1 MIMKKIKKLDK
12 KTKKKLINIAE
23 TIFTVSINVL
33 ILVSLFTK
41 EYGVGIILMLL
52 QIYIA
57 INTLDLTVKTTIQIP
72 NNETEIKT
80 KKKKIEK
87 NRT

>member
-33 ILVSLFTK
+33 ILISLFTK

-80 KKKKIEK
+80 KKKK
-87 NRT
+87 

>member
-80 KKKKIEK
+80 KKKK
-87 NRT
+87 

>member
-1 MIMKKIKKLDK
+1 MNMKKIKKLDK
-12 KTKKKLINIAE
+12 KTKKKLINIGE
-23 TIFTVSINVL
+23 TIFTVSINIL
-33 ILVSLFTK
+33 ILVSLFTR

-80 KKKKIEK
+80 KKKIK
-87 NRT
+87 

>member
-52 QIYIA
+52 QIYIS

-80 KKKKIEK
+80 KKKKVGK
-87 NRT
+87 K

>member
-33 ILVSLFTK
+33 ILASLFTK

-80 KKKKIEK
+80 KKKK
-87 NRT
+87 

>member
-80 KKKKIEK
+80 KKKIK
-87 NRT
+87 